1 MLKWNI
7 QDRPIWKSEIVVIF
21 LNQVIGFIIN
31 HLVLVLSLQLY
42 QLYQRKPWSR
52 RCKYQR
58 LWFMV
63 LEEKHSSQHAHE
75 QGAETSWNQQQRSS
89 SNNVQYNCS
98 KCCSCQLLRIWA
110 FFWGK
115 MSVCKKGAYQTKWFI
130 FGTHGKLS
138 NNLFLTY
145 INFP

>member
-1 MLKWNI
+1 MAICISISPILNLIQLWMLKWNI

-21 LNQVIGFIIN
+21 LNQVIGFITN

-98 KCCSCQLLRIWA
+98 KCCSCQLLSKSQSLGIWA
-110 FFWGK
+110 FSPEK
-115 MSVCKKGAYQTKWFI
+115 CPYVRRAPI
-130 FGTHGKLS
+130 
-138 NNLFLTY
+138 
-145 INFP
+145 